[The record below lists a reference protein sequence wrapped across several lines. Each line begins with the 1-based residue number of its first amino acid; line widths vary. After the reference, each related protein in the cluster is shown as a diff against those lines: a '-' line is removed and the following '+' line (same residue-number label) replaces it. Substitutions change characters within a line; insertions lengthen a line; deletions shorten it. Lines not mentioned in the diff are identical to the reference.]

1 MALFA
6 LSMLEIVI
14 ELDKIGDT
22 RSNNNVQEDIVR
34 YLTDFVCTIIL
45 VVHTEYIY
53 FFFHQLNI
61 AHE

>member
-14 ELDKIGDT
+14 ELDKIGGT

-34 YLTDFVCTIIL
+34 YLTDFVCICKQMNKNIEDGGKCIISYT
-45 VVHTEYIY
+45 VC
-53 FFFHQLNI
+53 
-61 AHE
+61 